1 MDKAKLQIYSQIIM
15 NIGRLLSLAR
25 LYNDQHPAVKAEA
38 SEVFAQLTDLVLKKE
53 ASLTIAE
60 SAGIMLVNAEEIKP
74 QDNLTRRFLKDF
86 QKLKLSSLE
95 LRPGLTQEE
104 FNCLIELL
112 NQKEQLQ
119 GVEQIKEY
127 LAKKGTRHIQ
137 TTFASYKLVKE
148 DIL

>member
-1 MDKAKLQIYSQIIM
+1 VDKAKLQIYSQIIM